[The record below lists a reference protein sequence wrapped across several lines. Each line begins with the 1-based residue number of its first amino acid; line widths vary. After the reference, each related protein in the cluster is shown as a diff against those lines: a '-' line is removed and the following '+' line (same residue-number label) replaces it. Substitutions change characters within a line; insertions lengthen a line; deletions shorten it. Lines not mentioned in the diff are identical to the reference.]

1 MLSQARYRIP
11 AALALV
17 TWLHSCSARDLN
29 GSQHRALA
37 QSVCFHRKSMALRL
51 RCTYLLWG
59 ARSVQCETKYILQ
72 SSGGA
77 IRRALFRVERG
88 VCVRCKA
95 DCRAL
100 VLRLR
105 AVEKGSRDW
114 EARRH
119 ALIAE
124 YAPRCR
130 PADLSPSMRLHD
142 AEGFTCTAA
151 LPAKSGHW
159 IVTPKMPLPP
169 M

>member
-1 MLSQARYRIP
+1 MPS
-11 AALALV
+11 V
-17 TWLHSCSARDLN
+17 T
-29 GSQHRALA
+29 
-37 QSVCFHRKSMALRL
+37 SMATIECLHCSCDVPREHVSHAASKPS
-51 RCTYLLWG
+51 LLV

-114 EARRH
+114 EGRRR
-119 ALIAE
+119 ALIVE
-124 YAPRCR
+124 YAPRHVSFC
-130 PADLSPSMRLHD
+130 
-142 AEGFTCTAA
+142 
-151 LPAKSGHW
+151 
-159 IVTPKMPLPP
+159 
-169 M
+169 